1 MTDHFIEEELLEK
14 VESVSRPPIVT
25 GAPPPAQSFDPY
37 SGGTL
42 PGNLGLQTDVAA
54 RQLPGSLPVYRLMPV
69 PAGSSGNAQSNA
81 AAQSNL
87 LKNPTFITTQ
97 SQTATNTSD
106 IALLQAQTFQGTW
119 VSSNTYAQ
127 GALVLYNGVV
137 YISLMN
143 LNQGNQ
149 PDSSPSD
156 WQATGTENYAGAWSA
171 STVFNVGQ
179 IVDYSGVLFISIQAA
194 NANHQPDVSPTWW
207 SALGQESYAGTWS
220 GSTNYT
226 TGQTVSQ
233 SSSLYI
239 ALQNSLNQNPSST
252 TSYWQLLSNATSLYG
267 TWSNSQAYPIGAEVS
282 YNGSFWIATT
292 ANTNQIPAPGS
303 SYWENVGTSAILL
316 AAYSGS
322 VTYSVGMQA
331 LGTDGNVY
339 SWINTTPGSGSAP
352 PSSNWQLVGPSSLTS
367 VPDGSQ
373 RFAATASV
381 LSYVPTSNMLTSMD
395 AGSNATVSVAS
406 FTLQT
411 SSKGS
416 ISYNSG
422 SVTGLNYGTQYYLVV
437 GPDPSL
443 AGGTVGFS
451 AYTTKSA
458 ALAAG
463 SGYFFIGS
471 IVTAV
476 SGGPQT
482 IGNNDGGVGSQSGS
496 SQTLLFGTSTGTT
509 TSPGTVSN
517 ATRAIDNYLTT
528 FAALAT
534 NAGSGTSAAQLVVN
548 AAAPTSAP
556 WSSLTLN
563 VLSAVPINNFT
574 GADGTVIVQVTY
586 VYQGS
591 SGQVSG
597 TLWSVAAGVTRA
609 LTLDTLSL
617 PVNTNLATL
626 AVTGKVSRSTGTHN
640 CEIDIYQCWVT
651 ATI

>member
-1 MTDHFIEEELLEK
+1 MANNQNHLISPDDPALAKLEF
-14 VESVSRPPIVT
+14 VNRAAVS
-25 GAPPPAQSFDPY
+25 APGQPPAVIDPY
-37 SGGTL
+37 QSGVVSDI
-42 PGNLGLQTDVAA
+42 GLDTDTAA
-54 RQLPGSLPVYRLMPV
+54 SQLPGSLPVYRLQPTS
-69 PAGSSGNAQSNA
+69 SSGDPQQGAASQST
-81 AAQSNL
+81 L
-87 LKNPTFITTQ
+87 LKNPTFVKNV
-97 SQTATNTSD
+97 SQTATNTTNITSNTD
-106 IALLQAQTFQGTW
+106 AITALQATSFQGAW
-119 VSSNTYAQ
+119 SSTTTYAQ
-127 GALVLYNGVV
+127 GASVDYSGKIYV
-137 YISLMN
+137 SLIN
-143 LNQGNQ
+143 ANVGNQ
-149 PDSSPSD
+149 PDISPSD
-156 WQATGTENYAGAWSA
+156 WVVSGGTPNYAG
-171 STVFNVGQ
+171 V
-179 IVDYSGVLFISIQAA
+179 
-194 NANHQPDVSPTWW
+194 
-207 SALGQESYAGTWS
+207 WS
-220 GSTNYT
+220 GSATYT
-226 TGQTVSQ
+226 IGQTVSV
-233 SSSLYI
+233 STSLYI
-239 ALQNSLNQNPSST
+239 ALQGSTNQNPAST
-252 TSYWQLLSNATSLYG
+252 TGYWQLLSNTTNFYG
-267 TWSNSQAYPIGAEVS
+267 AWSNSQAYPIGAEVS
-282 YNGSFWIATT
+282 YNGSFWIALT
-292 ANTNQIPAPGS
+292 ANTNQTPAPGS

-316 AAYSGS
+316 AAYNSGT
-322 VTYSVGMQA
+322 TYSVGMEA
-331 LGTDGNVY
+331 VGTDGNVY

-367 VPDGSQ
+367 VPDGSA

-381 LSYVPTSNMLTSMD
+381 LSYIPTSNMLTSAD